1 MNKQDYVVKSNE
13 TEVLVEVNTPE
24 KNNKVLAAYADILKG
39 GKNDD

>member
-13 TEVLVEVNTPE
+13 TEVLIEVNAP
-24 KNNKVLAAYADILKG
+24 KKDNKVLTAYADLLEG